1 MKAMVENVVLYI
13 YLDNSTSVLSAPVLL
28 DGLPTQS
35 REAILANMRKAA
47 SLTLRILKSL
57 YRQDDLDA
65 AGEGFVATCT
75 DDEASQLVENSD
87 VMAS

>member
-1 MKAMVENVVLYI
+1 
-13 YLDNSTSVLSAPVLL
+13 
-28 DGLPTQS
+28 
-35 REAILANMRKAA
+35 MRKAA

-65 AGEGFVATCT
+65 VGEGFVATCT

>member
-1 MKAMVENVVLYI
+1 MKAMVENVVLYF
-13 YLDNSTSVLSAPVLL
+13 YLDNPTLAAWAPVLL

-35 REAILANMRKAA
+35 REVIIANMRKEA

-75 DDEASQLVENSD
+75 DDEANQLVENSD